1 MKKVLLSLFMF
12 IGLTSLSA
20 QTNLILNGDFE
31 EWDFWSGD
39 PKNWSR
45 NIGAFVNKVTDKVN
59 GDYAAEVESDDRG
72 VGFIVSEKMNLQ
84 AGKKYNCS
92 FYYKVIN
99 GDLTKFDISL
109 RSHESIF
116 PESVLTTPI
125 DNPKLREWVKY
136 EFTYEETTDRELDLQ
151 FLFWTDNKA
160 SVLFDEVYFYDE
172 STTGVNTENTGNLL
186 NIYPNP
192 ASDYIIINTADVTFV
207 EIYDITGKNI
217 LSTVTTTDNKV
228 DISHLSKGTYL
239 VYLHTEG
246 KVTTSKLVKK

>member
-31 EWDFWSGD
+31 EWGFWSET
-39 PKNWSR
+39 PKDWY
-45 NIGAFVNKVTDKVN
+45 VNLNADTKKSTDKVE
-59 GDYAAEVESDDRG
+59 GEYAVEVKSDDRG
-72 VGFIVSEKMNLQ
+72 VGFISSEKMNVE
-84 AGKKYNCS
+84 AGKTYNCY

-109 RSHESIF
+109 RSHS
-116 PESVLTTPI
+116 ESVLSTSI
-125 DNPKLREWVKY
+125 DNPKLGEWEKY
-136 EFTYEETTDRELDLQ
+136 EFTYEETVNRELDLY

-160 SVLFDEVYFYDE
+160 SILFDEVYFYDD
-172 STTGVNTENTGNLL
+172 STTGVNPENTGNLL

-192 ASDYIIINTADVTFV
+192 ASDYTIINAAEVTFI

-217 LSTVTTTDNKV
+217 LNTVPTTDNKI

-239 VYLHTEG
+239 VSLHTKG
-246 KVTTSKLVKK
+246 KVSTSKLIKK